1 MLLRR
6 CKYLIRKCHFQELSA
21 HDPTGAMLYLQNDL
35 ASVINHDNEEEKK
48 EVSTVN
54 TETFV
59 RVLFSQN
66 FADAK
71 FPKIKTLAKW

>member
-48 EVSTVN
+48 EVIAVN
-54 TETFV
+54 
-59 RVLFSQN
+59 
-66 FADAK
+66 
-71 FPKIKTLAKW
+71 